1 MVRKGVIGIPQDG
14 RMTAC
19 SYTVKHYEEG
29 SVFGI
34 DGGRI
39 SECNDWEFDGIDDR
53 TQMESAFRRRYGG
66 DCVYPHESD
75 SSDCHNALL
84 QKL

>member
-34 DGGRI
+34 DGDI
-39 SECNDWEFDGIDDR
+39 
-53 TQMESAFRRRYGG
+53 
-66 DCVYPHESD
+66 
-75 SSDCHNALL
+75 
-84 QKL
+84 

>member
-39 SECNDWEFDGIDDR
+39 SKLAIKIDGKTPAATTGDG
-53 TQMESAFRRRYGG
+53 TASRRMTR
-66 DCVYPHESD
+66 
-75 SSDCHNALL
+75 
-84 QKL
+84 QKRRWRS

>member
-39 SECNDWEFDGIDDR
+39 SKLAIKIDGKTTCYYDR
-53 TQMESAFRRRYGG
+53 G
-66 DCVYPHESD
+66 
-75 SSDCHNALL
+75 
-84 QKL
+84 